1 MNLKNKNILITGGTG
16 SFGKNFLDYVL
27 NKHKPKKLI
36 VYSRDELKQF
46 ELKKK
51 YAKNKSLRFF
61 LGDVRDLPRLSQA
74 CDGVDILIHAA
85 ALKQVPT
92 AEYNPFEFI
101 KTNIHGAQNVIDA
114 AINNKIK
121 KVLTLSTDKA
131 VAPINLYGATKVASD
146 KFFIAANN
154 TLGNKD
160 ISFSVVRYGN
170 VVNSRGSLF
179 PELKNK
185 INTFNLTNKE
195 MTRFFITLEDSVKF
209 VINCIDLMKG
219 GEIFIPKIN
228 SFKIIDLIKSRYDE
242 RSGIEFK
249 VIDQTLA
256 FRTRADIAAHL
267 SLERPVQKPLSRA
280 ALEVLAIIAYH
291 QPITRS
297 EIEEI
302 RGISLSRGTI
312 DILLELEWIRPRGRR
327 RTPGRPLT
335 WGTSTAFLD
344 HFGLSSVSELPG
356 MEDLKSAGLLRKG
369 AVIGGLGETSVM
381 AEDEADSLNE
391 DELEEEVLAH
401 DVDFLDEEEA

>member
-1 MNLKNKNILITGGTG
+1 MSSATQQPPIDAGLSLAERARIIEALVFA
-16 SFGKNFLDYVL
+16 SAEPVAF
-27 NKHKPKKLI
+27 KKLTP
-36 VYSRDELKQF
+36 YLNEETEL
-46 ELKKK
+46 
-51 YAKNKSLRFF
+51 
-61 LGDVRDLPRLSQA
+61 
-74 CDGVDILIHAA
+74 
-85 ALKQVPT
+85 
-92 AEYNPFEFI
+92 AE
-101 KTNIHGAQNVIDA
+101 
-114 AINNKIK
+114 
-121 KVLTLSTDKA
+121 
-131 VAPINLYGATKVASD
+131 
-146 KFFIAANN
+146 
-154 TLGNKD
+154 
-160 ISFSVVRYGN
+160 
-170 VVNSRGSLF
+170 
-179 PELKNK
+179 
-185 INTFNLTNKE
+185 
-195 MTRFFITLEDSVKF
+195 
-209 VINCIDLMKG
+209 
-219 GEIFIPKIN
+219 
-228 SFKIIDLIKSRYDE
+228 IIDLIKSRYDE

-369 AVIGGLGETSVM
+369 AVIGGLGESSM
-381 AEDEADSLNE
+381 MSEDDADNLSE
-391 DELEEEVLAH
+391 EELEDEVLAH
-401 DVDFLDEEEA
+401 DVDFFDEEEA